1 MTFTARLYRSDA
13 NLGMVQ
19 SEGNYSPRQVPVS
32 RASLIPKIAISEP
45 CRQFGA
51 PDAMNQAVKPLFV
64 GIAGGSGS
72 GKTTICQQLRQALG
86 TEQAT
91 VVSSDQYYRSLDL
104 VPQNERDATN
114 FDHPDAIEFDLLAE
128 HLGRLH
134 EGKTVWAPQYC
145 FSSHTRSPEGVT
157 VVPQSIM
164 LIEGVLLYTH
174 AGVREQLDLRLF
186 AHASDQVRYQ
196 RRLERDTTQRGR
208 SPESVEAQWRN
219 TVTAMHD
226 EFVEPSRS
234 WAHLIVPTDN
244 KNDRALEFLVAMLK
258 ARINAY

>member
-1 MTFTARLYRSDA
+1 MPQL
-13 NLGMVQ
+13 
-19 SEGNYSPRQVPVS
+19 
-32 RASLIPKIAISEP
+32 
-45 CRQFGA
+45 GA
-51 PDAMNQAVKPLFV
+51 PEAMNQAVQPLFV

-72 GKTTICQQLRQALG
+72 GKTTLCQQLWQALG
-86 TEQAT
+86 AEQAT
-91 VVSSDQYYRSLDL
+91 VVSSDQYYRSLDHL
-104 VPQNERDATN
+104 PRNERDATN

-134 EGKTVWAPQYC
+134 EGKTVRTPQYC

-196 RRLERDTTQRGR
+196 RRRERDTAQRGR
-208 SPESVEAQWRN
+208 SPESVEAQWRK
-219 TVTAMHD
+219 TVIPMHD

-234 WAHLIVPTDN
+234 WAHLIVPTEN
-244 KNDRALEFLVAMLK
+244 KNDRALEFIVAMLK
-258 ARINAY
+258 ARIDGF